1 MAAPMKSWSLLGA
14 SKRVLIKTGF
24 EHFHMGLSGS
34 SSNSLPKLLKCV
46 PSMSIWRR
54 NFGQPAPQTHPHLL
68 KEGEVT
74 PGITKSEYE
83 ERRNMLVRSAVNSSP
98 VKESVKSHIMIFPS
112 ASKTYMTKDIPYPF
126 RQNTEFLYLCGFKE
140 PDSVLV
146 LECDIL
152 NKKINHKS
160 VLFVPGKDPEK
171 ELWDGLRSGN
181 TGSLQITGVSEAY
194 NIEELGNYFNNYCKR
209 HREYV
214 VWYCFGAPPHKH
226 FHEGI
231 IGDFLKQSYNKPK
244 EDTRQGVQKLQLI
257 KSPAEIELMKTS
269 IEIASQAFQNVIP
282 FSYSGI
288 NEHHLYA
295 KMDFECRI
303 RNAQILAY
311 PPVVADLLCLL
322 FTGGN
327 RANIIHYVNND
338 QLIKDGEL
346 VLMDAGCEY
355 HGYSSDLTRTW
366 PVSGKFTSSQRALYD
381 AILHVQELCI
391 SMCTSD
397 FSLDD
402 IYFHMLRLLGIELQK
417 LGLIPASLTKDQL
430 IVKARAFCPHHVSHY
445 LGMDIHD
452 TADISRS
459 IKLQDGMVVT
469 IEPGVYIP
477 KNSMDVPDEFKGIG
491 IRIEDDI
498 LITSSEPVVLSAS
511 CPKQADEIE
520 ALFRH

>member
-1 MAAPMKSWSLLGA
+1 MAAPMISWSLLEA
-14 SKRVLIKTGF
+14 SKRVLIKTGI
-24 EHFHMGLSGS
+24 EHFQSGLSGLS
-34 SSNSLPKLLKCV
+34 SSWSLSKLLNSV
-46 PSMSIWRR
+46 PSMIKWRR
-54 NFGQPAPQTHPHLL
+54 HFGQPVPQTHPHLL

-74 PGITKSEYE
+74 PGITKSEYKQ
-83 ERRNMLVRSAVNSSP
+83 RRNMFVRSAVNSSP

-126 RQNTEFLYLCGFKE
+126 RQNTEFLYLCGFQE

-160 VLFVPGKDPEK
+160 VLFVPGRDPAK

-181 TGSLQITGVSEAY
+181 KGSLQLTGVNEAY
-194 NIEELGNYFNNYCKR
+194 NTDELGNYFNSYCK
-209 HREYV
+209 HHQEYV
-214 VWYCFGAPPHKH
+214 VWYCFSTPPHRH

-231 IGDFLKQSYNKPK
+231 IGDFLKQSYNMPK
-244 EDTRQGVQKLQLI
+244 EDTRRGVQKLQLI

-269 IEIASQAFQNVIP
+269 IEIASQAFRNVIP
-282 FSYSGI
+282 FSFAGI

-303 RNAQILAY
+303 RDAQILAY
-311 PPVVADLLCLL
+311 PPVVA
-322 FTGGN
+322 GGD
-327 RANIIHYVNND
+327 RANIIHYINNN
-338 QLIKDGEL
+338 QLINDGEL

-366 PVSGKFTSSQRALYD
+366 PVSGRFTSSQRALYD

-402 IYFHMLRLLGIELQK
+402 IYFRMLHLLGVELQK
-417 LGLIPASLTKDQL
+417 LGLIPTNLTKDQL
-430 IVKARAFCPHHVSHY
+430 IKKVRAFCPHHVSHY

-452 TADISRS
+452 TADISRG

-477 KNSMDVPDEFKGIG
+477 KTSIDVPDEFKGIG

-498 LITSSEPVVLSAS
+498 LITSSEPVILSAN
-511 CPKQADEIE
+511 CPKHADEIE
-520 ALFRH
+520 ALFRQ